1 MEVDLIESDIPNQ
14 PGLVQHQR
22 KRPTRPIDDAHPF
35 DLDAYISSYTG
46 RTAVDRLINIT
57 ASCPSIAPQALKLAF
72 THLYL
77 LRDSSLVSAAI
88 SAYEMVASSPEGQ
101 SLPPVADVVI
111 VETGWI
117 EKVANKNMAERTK
130 LEVELKTYSNN
141 MIKESIRMGHRDL
154 GDYHR
159 ATGDYASALK
169 HYTKSREFCSTSQH
183 ILDMCLSVLELVIE
197 QRNYAHISSY
207 ICKAE
212 GALDAAAANAGPAGS
227 DNTTPVQS
235 APKKP
240 GVEREQ
246 IQSKLNLAMA
256 LSHLGQGNYER
267 AASSFLRLGPAEQ
280 LGDWIGK
287 LVGPGDIA
295 IYGTLCAL
303 ASLSRS
309 AIKAQLLGNSV
320 FSVYIEQEPYIRDLI
335 QAYMSS
341 DFKTTLELLSRYSTR
356 HYVDIHLGVHVND
369 ITQHIRNTAIVLYF
383 QPFETIRLERM
394 AIAFGWT
401 VDEVEKEVV
410 TLIQNGKIQGRVDS
424 QNKILKAK
432 KPDHRAEL
440 FAYAMKTASDIQ
452 STNRKLLLRMRL
464 QQADLVVK
472 NPKSNPRRDQAQG
485 LEAAIAMGEMS

>member
-1 MEVDLIESDIPNQ
+1 MEIDPIESEISNQ
-14 PGLVQHQR
+14 LPVQQHR
-22 KRPTRPIDDAHPF
+22 RRPARLIDGDHPF

-72 THLYL
+72 THLYQ
-77 LRDSSLVSAAI
+77 LRDPSLVQAAI
-88 SAYEMVASSPEGQ
+88 SAYDTVTSLPEGQ
-101 SLPPVADVVI
+101 GLPPLGDVV
-111 VETGWI
+111 VVDTPWI
-117 EKVANKNMAERTK
+117 DKVTKNNVAERIK

-197 QRNYAHISSY
+197 QRNYAHITSY
-207 ICKAE
+207 IYKAE
-212 GALDAAAANAGPAGS
+212 SALEAAANVATAGT
-227 DNTTPVQS
+227 NTTAPAQS
-235 APKKP
+235 APRKASA
-240 GVEREQ
+240 EREQ
-246 IQSKLNLAMA
+246 VQSKLDFAMA
-256 LSHLGQGNYER
+256 LSHLGQGNYEK
-267 AASSFLRLGPAEQ
+267 AASAFLRLGPAEQ
-280 LGDWIGK
+280 LENWIGK
-287 LVGPGDIA
+287 LLAPGDIA

-309 AIKAQLLGNSV
+309 AIKAQLLSNSV

-341 DFKTTLELLSRYSTR
+341 DFKTTIELLSRYSTR
-356 HYVDIHLGVHVND
+356 HYIDIHLGVHVND
-369 ITQHIRNTAIVLYF
+369 ITQYIRNTAVVLYF

-394 AIAFGWT
+394 ATAFGWT
-401 VDEVEKEVV
+401 VEEVEKEVV
-410 TLIQNGKIQGRVDS
+410 MLIQSGQIQGRVDS

-440 FAYAMKTASDIQ
+440 FSYAMKTASDIQ

-464 QQADLVVK
+464 
-472 NPKSNPRRDQAQG
+472 
-485 LEAAIAMGEMS
+485 